1 MKTKLEHIATIIAAA
16 VWADGVYDPA
26 EEITVE
32 EIAEALELDEKL
44 FKEAVEKLAKAF
56 DGVTQNQ
63 AHAAALL
70 DAAEAVDD
78 EEIGIVF
85 EAAMQML
92 LADSELSRA
101 EVSNL
106 LVIAEA
112 LGIEEEDAILM
123 LADMVK
129 TEPDLTI
136 NMED

>member
-1 MKTKLEHIATIIAAA
+1 MKTSIENIAAIVA
-16 VWADGVYDPA
+16 AAIWADGVYDPA

-32 EIAEALELDEKL
+32 EIAEALELDEKA
-44 FKEAVEKLAKAF
+44 FKAAVDKHVKAF
-56 DGVTQNQ
+56 EKMSDNQ
-63 AHAAALL
+63 ANAALK

-112 LGIEEEDAILM
+112 LGIEDEDAILM

-129 TEPDLTI
+129 TEPELTI

>member
-1 MKTKLEHIATIIAAA
+1 MKTSIENIAAVIAAA
-16 VWADGVYDPA
+16 IWADGVYDPA
-26 EEITVE
+26 EVVTVE
-32 EIAEALELDEKL
+32 EIADALELDEKA
-44 FKEAVEKLAKAF
+44 FKAAVDKQVKVLEKMTA
-56 DGVTQNQ
+56 NQ
-63 AHAAALL
+63 ADAALH

-78 EEIGIVF
+78 EEIGIIF

-112 LGIEEEDAILM
+112 LGIEDEDAILM

-129 TEPDLTI
+129 TEQDLTI

>member
-1 MKTKLEHIATIIAAA
+1 MKTSIENIAAVIAAA
-16 VWADGVYDPA
+16 IWADGVYDPA

-32 EIAEALELDEKL
+32 EIAEALELDEKA
-44 FKEAVEKLAKAF
+44 FKAAVDKHVKALEKMS
-56 DGVTQNQ
+56 DNQ
-63 AHAAALL
+63 ANAALK

-129 TEPDLTI
+129 TEPELTI

>member
-1 MKTKLEHIATIIAAA
+1 MKTSIENIAAVIAAA
-16 VWADGVYDPA
+16 IWADGVYDPA

-32 EIAEALELDEKL
+32 EIAEALELDEKA
-44 FKEAVEKLAKAF
+44 FKAAVDKQVKALEKMS
-56 DGVTQNQ
+56 DNQ
-63 AHAAALL
+63 ANAALK

-129 TEPDLTI
+129 TEPELTI

>member
-1 MKTKLEHIATIIAAA
+1 MKTSIENIAAIVA
-16 VWADGVYDPA
+16 AAIWADGVYDPA

-32 EIAEALELDEKL
+32 EIAEALELDEKA
-44 FKEAVEKLAKAF
+44 FKAAVDKQVKALEKMS
-56 DGVTQNQ
+56 DNQ
-63 AHAAALL
+63 ANAALK

-112 LGIEEEDAILM
+112 LGIEDEDAILM

-129 TEPDLTI
+129 TEPELTI

>member
-1 MKTKLEHIATIIAAA
+1 MKTSIENIAAVIAAA
-16 VWADGVYDPA
+16 IWADGVYDPA

-32 EIAEALELDEKL
+32 EIAEALELDEKA
-44 FKEAVEKLAKAF
+44 FKAAVDKHVKALEKMS
-56 DGVTQNQ
+56 DNQ
-63 AHAAALL
+63 ANAALK

-92 LADSELSRA
+92 LSDSELSRA

-112 LGIEEEDAILM
+112 LGIEDEDAILM

-129 TEPDLTI
+129 TEPELTI

>member
-1 MKTKLEHIATIIAAA
+1 MKTSIENIAAIIAAA
-16 VWADGVYDPA
+16 IWADGVYDPA
-26 EEITVE
+26 EKITVE
-32 EIAEALELDEKL
+32 EIAEALELDEKA
-44 FKEAVEKLAKAF
+44 FKAAVDKQVKALEKMSE
-56 DGVTQNQ
+56 NQ
-63 AHAAALL
+63 ANAALK

-129 TEPDLTI
+129 TEPELTI

>member
-1 MKTKLEHIATIIAAA
+1 MKTSIENIAAVIAAA
-16 VWADGVYDPA
+16 IWADGVYDPA
-26 EEITVE
+26 EKITVE
-32 EIAEALELDEKL
+32 EIADALELDEKA
-44 FKEAVEKLAKAF
+44 FKAAVDKQVKALEKMSE
-56 DGVTQNQ
+56 NQ
-63 AHAAALL
+63 ANAALK

-129 TEPDLTI
+129 TEPELTI

>member
-1 MKTKLEHIATIIAAA
+1 MKTSIENIAAIVA
-16 VWADGVYDPA
+16 AAIWADGVYDPA

-32 EIAEALELDEKL
+32 EIAEALELDEKA
-44 FKEAVEKLAKAF
+44 FKAAVDKHVKALEKMS
-56 DGVTQNQ
+56 DNQ
-63 AHAAALL
+63 ANAALK

-129 TEPDLTI
+129 TEPELTI

>member
-1 MKTKLEHIATIIAAA
+1 MKTSIENIAAIIAAA
-16 VWADGVYDPA
+16 IWADGVYDPA

-32 EIAEALELDEKL
+32 EIAEALELDEAK
-44 FKEAVEKLAKAF
+44 FKAAVNKCVKGLNGLSE
-56 DGVTQNQ
+56 NQ
-63 AHAAALL
+63 ANAVLK
-70 DAAEAVDD
+70 DAAEAVED

-129 TEPDLTI
+129 SEPDLTI
-136 NMED
+136 NMAD

>member
-1 MKTKLEHIATIIAAA
+1 MKTSIENIAAVVA
-16 VWADGVYDPA
+16 AAIWADGVFDPA
-26 EEITVE
+26 EKITVE
-32 EIAEALELDEKL
+32 EIAEALELDEKA
-44 FKEAVEKLAKAF
+44 FKAAVDKQVKALEKMSE
-56 DGVTQNQ
+56 NQ
-63 AHAAALL
+63 ANAALK

-129 TEPDLTI
+129 TEPELTI

>member
-1 MKTKLEHIATIIAAA
+1 MKTSIENIAAVIAAA
-16 VWADGVYDPA
+16 IWADGVYDPA

-32 EIAEALELDEKL
+32 EIAEALELDEKA
-44 FKEAVEKLAKAF
+44 FKAAVNKQVKALEKMSE
-56 DGVTQNQ
+56 NQ
-63 AHAAALL
+63 ANAALK

-112 LGIEEEDAILM
+112 LGIEDEDAILM

-129 TEPDLTI
+129 TEPELTI

>member
-1 MKTKLEHIATIIAAA
+1 MKTSIENIAAVVA
-16 VWADGVYDPA
+16 AAIWADGVYDPA
-26 EEITVE
+26 EKITVE
-32 EIAEALELDEKL
+32 EIAEALELDEKA
-44 FKEAVEKLAKAF
+44 FKAAVDKQVKALEKMSE
-56 DGVTQNQ
+56 NQ
-63 AHAAALL
+63 ANAALK

-129 TEPDLTI
+129 TEPELTI

>member
-1 MKTKLEHIATIIAAA
+1 MKTSIENIAAVIAAA
-16 VWADGVYDPA
+16 IWADGVYDPA

-32 EIAEALELDEKL
+32 EIAEALELDEEA
-44 FKEAVEKLAKAF
+44 FKAAVDKQVKALEKMSA
-56 DGVTQNQ
+56 NQ
-63 AHAAALL
+63 ANAALK

-112 LGIEEEDAILM
+112 LGIEDEDAILM

-129 TEPDLTI
+129 TEPELTI

>member
-1 MKTKLEHIATIIAAA
+1 MKTSIENIAAVIATAI
-16 VWADGVYDPA
+16 WADGVYDPA

-32 EIAEALELDEKL
+32 EIAEALELDEKA
-44 FKEAVEKLAKAF
+44 FKAAVDKHVKALEKMS
-56 DGVTQNQ
+56 DNQ
-63 AHAAALL
+63 ANAALK

-92 LADSELSRA
+92 LSDSELSRA

-129 TEPDLTI
+129 TEPELTI

>member
-1 MKTKLEHIATIIAAA
+1 MKTSIENIAVVIAAA
-16 VWADGVYDPA
+16 IWADGVYDPA

-32 EIAEALELDEKL
+32 EIAEALELDEKA
-44 FKEAVEKLAKAF
+44 FKAAVDKHVKALEKMS
-56 DGVTQNQ
+56 DNQ
-63 AHAAALL
+63 ANAALK

-123 LADMVK
+123 LADMAK
-129 TEPDLTI
+129 TEPELTI